1 MDTETSH
8 RETVN
13 GVDRMMSWPT
23 KLYVEVE
30 KKMKEERTL
39 CFSRLTLNEFF
50 NFFVNKNKNKNNV
63 YKHKLEQS
71 PKICY

>member
-50 NFFVNKNKNKNNV
+50 NFFVNKNNKNNNGPN
-63 YKHKLEQS
+63 HKLQY
-71 PKICY
+71 II

>member
-13 GVDRMMSWPT
+13 GVDRMMSWPM

-50 NFFVNKNKNKNNV
+50 NFF
-63 YKHKLEQS
+63 
-71 PKICY
+71 C